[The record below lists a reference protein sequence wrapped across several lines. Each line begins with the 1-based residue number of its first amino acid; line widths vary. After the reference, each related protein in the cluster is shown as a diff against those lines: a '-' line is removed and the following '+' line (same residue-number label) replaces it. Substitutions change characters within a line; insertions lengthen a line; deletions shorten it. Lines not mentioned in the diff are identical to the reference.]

1 MFITAT
7 HINNH
12 ILLYDTI
19 QASGLTWRFTKH
31 ETEEDD
37 KDDDEEESK
46 QPPEP
51 IYTSDQKSNQLMR
64 KSNESIVSV

>member
-1 MFITAT
+1 MTQFK
-7 HINNH
+7 
-12 ILLYDTI
+12 LLD
-19 QASGLTWRFTKH
+19 SPEDPLTKH

-51 IYTSDQKSNQLMR
+51 IYTSDQKSNQLMH